1 MTADLVTLG
10 EAMGLLTPIEPGP
23 LLRKPLMRLG
33 FGGAETN
40 LAIGASRLGLRT
52 HWIGRV
58 GDDEIGDLIVRE
70 LRAEGVVT
78 SCVRDTA
85 PTGLMLKTVGAAG
98 QVRVTY
104 LRSASAGSRLSVDDV
119 DETAIREA
127 KVLHVTGITPAL
139 GDKPAAAVSAAV
151 EVARANGVT
160 VSLDVNYRGA
170 LWDPRTAALALEPLV
185 KQADVLFTTFEE
197 ARLIVDEATPADCA
211 RVLSSLG
218 PSQVMVKLGAAGS
231 VSVVDDELY
240 VREAETVTVVDPVG
254 AGDAFAAGYLSEL
267 VRGVDP
273 HGRLSTATRTGAFAV
288 TVSGDWEGLPTRADL
303 SDFERR
309 DDVVR

>member
-10 EAMGLLTPIEPGP
+10 EAMGLLTPTEPGP
-23 LLRKPLMRLG
+23 LLRKPLLRLS

-58 GDDEIGDLIVRE
+58 GDDEIGDVIVRE
-70 LRAEGVVT
+70 LRAEGVST
-78 SCVRDTA
+78 SCVRDAA

-98 QVRVTY
+98 RVRVTY
-104 LRSASAGSRLSVDDV
+104 IRSASAGSRLCVDDI
-119 DETAIREA
+119 DETTVREA

-139 GDKPAAAVSAAV
+139 GDGPAAAVTAAV
-151 EVARANGVT
+151 EIARAHGVT
-160 VSLDVNYRGA
+160 VSLDLNYRSA
-170 LWDPRTAALALEPLV
+170 LWDPRTAAAALGPLV
-185 KQADVLFTTFEE
+185 KRADVLFSTYEE
-197 ARLIVDEATPADCA
+197 AQIIVDEATPADCA

-231 VSVVDDELY
+231 VSVIDGELH
-240 VREAETVTVVDPVG
+240 VREAETVTAVDPVG

-267 VRGVDP
+267 VRGVSPRD
-273 HGRLSTATRTGAFAV
+273 RLSTATRTGAFAV
-288 TVSGDWEGLPTRADL
+288 TVSGDWEGLPTRSDL
-303 SDFERR
+303 RDFEGRG
-309 DDVVR
+309 DVLR